1 MKKSRNNSCTT
12 YSNLKISLYFKM
24 QQTNLNEVQT
34 TFELLLNNFHKYYDS
49 CGFRRETLRNAIMVK
64 WKLFEFSL

>member
-1 MKKSRNNSCTT
+1 
-12 YSNLKISLYFKM
+12 M

-49 CGFRRETLRNAIMVK
+49 CGFRRETLRNAIMAK
-64 WKLFEFSL
+64 WN